1 LATTYIAN
9 CGLITAAGAN
19 VLMNFFTYRAGK
31 NTYQAAN
38 YHSFDHHQ
46 VTLALVPNGALPPLA
61 ESIEDAELLSFRD
74 ERLLQMT
81 QAAARE
87 ALAHYRGAPI
97 PLILAGPENYP
108 GVINQLPSNFLS
120 VLKTQVDLPI
130 LYSAS
135 RIIGTGR
142 TGVLEALRLAQFYLG
157 SGQHDHVLIGGVDSC
172 QHSAWLEFLDRTER
186 LKSAS
191 PHRRADTFV
200 PGEGAAFLLLTN
212 NPACAMHSNNRVM
225 TLTEPGLSQEAGHIY
240 SQAPYRGDGLDAAV
254 KQALSHLPEPHKIHY
269 LFSGINGES
278 YWAKELGVAVTRSSQ
293 RFDNMKHQHPADCFG
308 DLGAATGGALIALAA
323 YSAFKQNSPA
333 NSLICTSSDSAYRA
347 AVCLIPERISA

>member
-1 LATTYIAN
+1 MATIYIAN

-19 VLMNFFTYRAGK
+19 TVMNFFADRAGI

-38 YHSFDHHQ
+38 YHSVDHHQ
-46 VTLALVPNGALPPLA
+46 VTLALVPDGALPPLA
-61 ESIEDAELLSFRD
+61 ESIEEAELLSFRD

-81 QAAARE
+81 QAAAQE
-87 ALAHYRGAPI
+87 ALANYRGEPV

-108 GVINQLPSNFLS
+108 GVLNQLPSNFLS
-120 VLKTQVDLPI
+120 VLKAQADLPI
-130 LYSAS
+130 LYEAS
-135 RIIGTGR
+135 RTIGTGR
-142 TGVLEALRLAQFYLG
+142 TGVLEALRLAHFYLS

-172 QHSAWLEFLDRTER
+172 QHSAWLNFLDRTER

-212 NPACAMHSNNRVM
+212 NPACAMRSNNIVM
-225 TLTEPGLSQEAGHIY
+225 TLTEPGLDQEPGHFY
-240 SQAPYRGDGLDAAV
+240 SEAPYRGEGLDAAV
-254 KQALSHLPEPHKIHY
+254 KQALNQLPEPQKIQY

-323 YSAFKQNSPA
+323 YSSWKQTSPTNA
-333 NSLICTSSDSAYRA
+333 LICTSSDSAYRA
-347 AVCLIPERISA
+347 AVCLIPERIPA